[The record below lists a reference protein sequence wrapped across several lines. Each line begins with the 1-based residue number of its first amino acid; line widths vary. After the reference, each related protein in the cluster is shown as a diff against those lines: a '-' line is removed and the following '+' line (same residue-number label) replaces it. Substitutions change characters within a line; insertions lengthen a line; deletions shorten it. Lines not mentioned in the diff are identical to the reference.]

1 MEEHMYH
8 FQLIKSAIEKI
19 IIMNKSNKIV
29 LYPYGFWG
37 LETQRILND
46 RYGIKEAFIIDNELS
61 EKNTVIKKL
70 SYLEKINSD
79 EYVFLI
85 TSDNQNIY
93 DEIRENLKRYVNED
107 NIMDIYPK
115 VNMKRD
121 RRIESLK
128 LMAEW
133 MNDASIE
140 GNVAEVGVYK
150 GNFAKHINLYFQDK
164 KLYLF
169 DTFEGFKNETLSK
182 YVDNRMA
189 ALLEEGKNRTN
200 YCINDNINVML
211 SGFIRPDNC
220 IVKIGFFPD
229 SANDVLDQF
238 CYVSLDTD
246 LYQGTMAGLEFF
258 WPRMVHRG
266 VIMIHDYNYY
276 DCPGV
281 KKAVDEFCIKN
292 EIGIVCLADEAGSA
306 VLTKS

>member
-1 MEEHMYH
+1 MDEQIYH
-8 FQLIKSAIEKI
+8 FQLINSAIEKI
-19 IIMNKSNKIV
+19 IIMDKSKKIV

-37 LETQRILND
+37 FETKRILND
-46 RYGIKEAFIIDNELS
+46 RYGIKEAFIIDNGIS
-61 EKNTVIKKL
+61 EKNTEIKKL
-70 SYLEKINSD
+70 SYLEEINTD
-79 EYVFLI
+79 EYIFLI
-85 TSDNQNIY
+85 TSDNQHIY
-93 DEIRENLKRYVNED
+93 DEIRENLKQYINED

-121 RRIESLK
+121 RRIEALK
-128 LMAEW
+128 LMAECL
-133 MNDASIE
+133 NHSKIN
-140 GNVAEVGVYK
+140 GSVAEVGVYK
-150 GNFAKHINLYFQDK
+150 GSFAKHINLYFQDK

-182 YVDNRMA
+182 YVDDRMA

-200 YCINDNINVML
+200 YCINDDINVML

-220 IVKIGFFPD
+220 VVKVGFFPD
-229 SANDVLDQF
+229 SAIDVTDQF

-258 WPRMVHRG
+258 WPRMVRRG

-292 EIGIVCLADEAGSA
+292 EIGIVCLPDEAGSV
-306 VLTKS
+306 VLTKF